1 MTPAE
6 RPGAPVESGYTPV
19 NGLKMYFEI
28 HGSGRPLVLLHGNLS
43 TIGTSFGKVLPALA
57 ATRRVIAVEQQG
69 HGHTADIDR
78 PFSIGQWARDTTA
91 LLRHLGIERADFF
104 GYSSGGA
111 VALEIALRAPAL
123 VRKLV
128 FAGGASYNRDGFY
141 PELVAAGE
149 AMKPEDL
156 DGSPF
161 QRAYARVAPHPEQW
175 QRLVA
180 KVAELDHATA
190 GWPREAIA
198 SIQAPVLLVIGD
210 SDIVRPEH
218 VVEMFRLLGGGV
230 VGDLVGLPRSQLA
243 VLPGTTHVTLADR
256 AEWLASMVL
265 ASSTLPCRRPRP
277 RSAGGLS
284 NCTGLTRELDWM
296 PG

>member
-1 MTPAE
+1 MTTQNDPGTLVE
-6 RPGAPVESGYTPV
+6 RGYVPV
-19 NGLKMYFEI
+19 NGLEMYYEI

-43 TIGTSFGKVLPALA
+43 TISTSFGKVLPKLA
-57 ATRRVIAVEQQG
+57 STRRVIAIEQQG

-78 PFSIGQWARDTTA
+78 PFSMEQWAQDTIA
-91 LLRHLGIERADFF
+91 LLRHLGIEQADFF

-111 VALEIALRAPAL
+111 VALEIALGSPAL

-128 FAGGASYNRDGFY
+128 WAGGTSYRRDGLY
-141 PELVAAGE
+141 PELLAGGE

-161 QRAYARVAPHPEQW
+161 QQEYVRVAPHPEHW
-175 QRLVA
+175 HRLVA
-180 KVAELDHATA
+180 KIADLDRASQ
-190 GWPREAIA
+190 GWSPEAIQ
-198 SIQAPVLLVIGD
+198 SIKAPMLLIIGD

-243 VLPGTTHVTLADR
+243 VLPGTTHVTLVD
-256 AEWLASMVL
+256 
-265 ASSTLPCRRPRP
+265 
-277 RSAGGLS
+277 RSAW
-284 NCTGLTRELDWM
+284 LTSMITEFLDAPM
-296 PG
+296 SETK

>member
-1 MTPAE
+1 
-6 RPGAPVESGYTPV
+6 
-19 NGLKMYFEI
+19 MYYEI

-43 TIGTSFGKVLPALA
+43 TIGTSFGKVLPMLA
-57 ATRRVIAVEQQG
+57 STRRMIAVEQQG

-78 PFSIGQWARDTTA
+78 PFSLGQWAQDTTA
-91 LLRHLGIERADFF
+91 LLRHLGIEQADFF

-111 VALEIALRAPAL
+111 VALEIALRSPAL

-128 FAGGASYNRDGFY
+128 WAGGTSYRRDGLY
-141 PELVAAGE
+141 PELLRASE
-149 AMKPEDL
+149 AMQPEDL

-161 QRAYARVAPHPEQW
+161 QQAYASVAPHPEHW
-175 QRLVA
+175 HRLVA
-180 KVAELDHATA
+180 KIRDLDRATL
-190 GWPREAIA
+190 GWSREAIA
-198 SIQAPVLLVIGD
+198 SVKAPTLLIIGD

-256 AEWLASMVL
+256 DQWLAPMI
-265 ASSTLPCRRPRP
+265 T
-277 RSAGGLS
+277 
-284 NCTGLTRELDWM
+284 EFLDAPM
-296 PG
+296 PETK

>member
-1 MTPAE
+1 MTTQNHPST
-6 RPGAPVESGYTPV
+6 PVESGYVPV
-19 NGLKMYFEI
+19 NGLKMYYEI

-43 TIGTSFGKVLPALA
+43 AIGTSFGKVLPKLA
-57 ATRRVIAVEQQG
+57 STRRIIAVEQQG

-78 PFSIGQWARDTTA
+78 PFSIEQW
-91 LLRHLGIERADFF
+91 ADFF

-111 VALEIALRAPAL
+111 VALELALRSPAL

-128 FAGGASYNRDGFY
+128 WAGGTSYRRDGLY
-141 PELVAAGE
+141 PELLAAGE
-149 AMKPEDL
+149 VMKPEDL

-161 QRAYARVAPHPEQW
+161 QQEYTSIAPHPEHW
-175 QRLVA
+175 HRLVA
-180 KVAELDHATA
+180 KITDLDRTTQ
-190 GWPREAIA
+190 GWSREAIA
-198 SIQAPVLLVIGD
+198 SVKVPTLLIIGD

-256 AEWLASMVL
+256 ARWLASMI
-265 ASSTLPCRRPRP
+265 T
-277 RSAGGLS
+277 
-284 NCTGLTRELDWM
+284 EFLDAPM
-296 PG
+296 PETK